1 MSSPLESDPLHAHH
15 HPMNAN
21 RSPSMAIRPY
31 GVTDAAALTNLFRS
45 SVREIASRDYTAAQ
59 IRSWAPDEIDA
70 VQFGRRCEAKSTW
83 VAELEGRIAGFSDL
97 EPDGHID
104 MLYVH
109 PNFVRLGLARAM
121 LEHIEGTA
129 QINGLR
135 RLYTEASLTARPI
148 FEVMGFRMVV
158 PQTVTIRGES
168 MTNYRMEK
176 RLHAPIPLRAPHSAP
191 LLP

>member
-21 RSPSMAIRPY
+21 QSPSITIRPY
-31 GVTDAAALTNLFRS
+31 GVADAAALTNLFRS

-59 IRSWAPDEIDA
+59 IRAWAPDGIDT

-109 PNFVRLGLARAM
+109 PNFVRLGVARAL
-121 LEHIEGTA
+121 LEHIEETA

-176 RLHAPIPLRAPHSAP
+176 RLHSPIPLMSPHTAP

>member
-1 MSSPLESDPLHAHH
+1 MTSQFKSEPLHAQC

-21 RSPSMAIRPY
+21 HSPSITIRPY

-45 SVREIASRDYTAAQ
+45 SVREVASQDYTASQ
-59 IRSWAPDEIDA
+59 IRAWAPDEIDA

-83 VAELEGRIAGFSDL
+83 VAEIQGRIAGFSDL

-109 PNFVRLGLARAM
+109 PDFVRRGVARAL
-121 LEHIEGTA
+121 LEHLEEAARTNA
-129 QINGLR
+129 LR
-135 RLYTEASLTARPI
+135 RLYTEASLTARPV
-148 FEVMGFRMVV
+148 FEAMGFRMVA

-176 RLHAPIPLRAPHSAP
+176 RLHAPLPLSSPHSA
-191 LLP
+191 LSLT

>member
-1 MSSPLESDPLHAHH
+1 MESNPLHAHH
-15 HPMNAN
+15 HPMITNQ
-21 RSPSMAIRPY
+21 SPSITIRPY
-31 GVTDAAALTNLFRS
+31 GVADATALTNLFRS

-59 IRSWAPDEIDA
+59 IRAWAPDEIDA

-83 VAELEGRIAGFSDL
+83 VAELGGRIAGFSDL

-109 PNFVRLGLARAM
+109 PNFLRLGVARAL
-121 LEHIEGTA
+121 LEHIEETA
-129 QINGLR
+129 RINALR

-176 RLHAPIPLRAPHSAP
+176 RLHSPIPLSAPHSAP
-191 LLP
+191 SLR